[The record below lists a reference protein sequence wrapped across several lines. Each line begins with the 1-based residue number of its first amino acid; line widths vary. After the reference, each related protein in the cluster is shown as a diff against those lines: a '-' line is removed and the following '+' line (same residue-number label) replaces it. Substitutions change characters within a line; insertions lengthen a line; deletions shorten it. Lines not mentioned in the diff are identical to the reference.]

1 MLQIVKTILE
11 LEKMKSNLNVVY
23 QNQLQ
28 MSFYSPEYVIKAF
41 ENFITK
47 DKTNQLYFVVNK
59 SSDVITNYI
68 PLYIDS
74 SDTLRF
80 IFDKHTDY
88 CSCLGPPMDFAA
100 LKALSELILQ
110 EPKIKRVELDNLL
123 PNDMLLNGLKHFFG
137 IRAIITSYNN
147 YSFVHSTAIAKSLA
161 HLKSNEKSKLKRIQ
175 RKNQNCTFEVFANSQ
190 VFPWDAFLELKQQ
203 MISKGKRNTAFF
215 DNNFVDMI
223 QKLYDVGEIEIFTK
237 SQDGQFVS
245 ASIVLV
251 NMHLKTKMVWF
262 DLFSDIQYIN
272 LSAYVDY
279 IDYLD
284 QVQGMTLSLGRGSYD
299 YKAKNFQPQIQN
311 LFNLRYSKS
320 KFDFWFANYFCMKY
334 FLKRIVSK

>member
-1 MLQIVKTILE
+1 
-11 LEKMKSNLNVVY
+11 
-23 QNQLQ
+23 
-28 MSFYSPEYVIKAF
+28 
-41 ENFITK
+41 
-47 DKTNQLYFVVNK
+47 
-59 SSDVITNYI
+59 
-68 PLYIDS
+68 
-74 SDTLRF
+74 
-80 IFDKHTDY
+80 
-88 CSCLGPPMDFAA
+88 
-100 LKALSELILQ
+100 
-110 EPKIKRVELDNLL
+110 
-123 PNDMLLNGLKHFFG
+123 
-137 IRAIITSYNN
+137 
-147 YSFVHSTAIAKSLA
+147 
-161 HLKSNEKSKLKRIQ
+161 LKSNEKSKLKRIQ